1 MKAQTETLSAEGQ
14 HETDIMGGPLPARLP
29 ELLRS
34 IIQWAVELMRVDA
47 GEILLW
53 DPERGVLEQAI
64 SIGFMEVYDG
74 VVLRPGEGMGGK
86 VFQSGQPMFVPDYAA
101 WEGRA
106 AGYDSSPPFLATFGV
121 PLKWQDEIVGV
132 LEMDADSRRRA
143 FDQDDIRLATLFAN
157 VATLAI
163 KNAQSYEDL
172 QRRSQELQRS
182 LEREVAHRTAELR
195 HRALQLETSAGVSR
209 EITAI
214 LDIDKLLTRVVELIH
229 EAFDYYSVL
238 VFLVDTQ
245 ANQLVLNAASGE
257 IGRQMVTQG
266 LVLPIDGNSLNST
279 AVSVNEA
286 LIANDVSQEPRFR
299 ITELL
304 ADTRSELVI
313 PLRVGARVIGTL
325 DVQSDKRNAFAQ
337 EDMLVV
343 QSLGDQIA
351 IAIENA
357 HLYDRSREL
366 AILEERT
373 RLARELHDSVAQ
385 SLFSIDLSA
394 RAVATYLRQDRQKAE
409 EELYELRR
417 TAHGAL
423 REMRSLIYDLRP
435 VSLEDLGLV
444 SALRQEVKRLR
455 RTQSPELVLQ
465 EIGSCSLPV
474 SVEQDLFRIAQ
485 EALRNAVKHAHAR
498 QIVVAVIMGPESV
511 ELCVKDDGR
520 GFDPEALM
528 ADSGR
533 SFGLIG
539 LRERA
544 KRIKGSLEIV
554 SQPGAGTQVR
564 VRVPAQAEGK
574 TSKAAQSS

>member
-1 MKAQTETLSAEGQ
+1 MKAQTETLTAESQ
-14 HETDIMGGPLPARLP
+14 HGTAGAGGPLPARLP

-64 SIGFMEVYDG
+64 SIGFMEAYDG
-74 VVLRPGEGMGGK
+74 VVLRRGEGMGGK
-86 VFQSGQPMFVPDYAA
+86 VFQSGQPMFVPDYAT

-106 AGYDSSPPFLATFGV
+106 ASYVPCPPLLATFGV

-195 HRALQLETSAGVSR
+195 HRALQLETSARVSR

-214 LDIDKLLTRVVELIH
+214 LDIDKLLARVVELIH

-238 VFLVDTQ
+238 VFLVDTK
-245 ANQLVLNAASGE
+245 ANQLVLYAASGE

-266 LVLPIDGNSLNST
+266 LTLPIDGKSLNST
-279 AVSVNEA
+279 AVSANEA

-313 PLRVGARVIGTL
+313 PLRVGERVIGTL

-337 EDMLVV
+337 DDMLVV

-394 RAVATYLRQDRQKAE
+394 KAVATYLRQDRQKAE

-444 SALRQEVKRLR
+444 SALRREVKRLR
-455 RTQSPELVLQ
+455 RTCSPELVLQ

-474 SVEQDLFRIAQ
+474 NVEQDLFRIGQ

-520 GFDPEALM
+520 GFDPGALM

-544 KRIKGSLEIV
+544 KRIKGNLEIV

-564 VRVPAQAEGK
+564 VRVPALAEG
-574 TSKAAQSS
+574 

>member
-1 MKAQTETLSAEGQ
+1 MKAQPDTLIAESQ
-14 HETDIMGGPLPARLP
+14 HETDIADGPLPARLP

-74 VVLRPGEGMGGK
+74 AVLRPGEGMGGK
-86 VFQSGQPMFVPDYAA
+86 VFQSGQPMFVPDYAE
-101 WEGRA
+101 WEGKA
-106 AGYDSSPPFLATFGV
+106 ASYYPCPPFLATFGV
-121 PLKWQDEIVGV
+121 PLKWQDEVVGV

-163 KNAQSYEDL
+163 KNAQLYEDL
-172 QRRSQELQRS
+172 QKRSQELKRS
-182 LEREVAHRTAELR
+182 LEQEIAHRTAELR
-195 HRALQLETSAGVSR
+195 HRALQLETNARVSR

-238 VFLVDTQ
+238 VFLVNTKT
-245 ANQLVLNAASGE
+245 NQLVLHAASGE

-266 LVLPIDGNSLNST
+266 LALPIDGKSLNST
-279 AVSVNEA
+279 AVSANEA
-286 LIANDVSQEPRFR
+286 LIANDVSQEPRYR

-313 PLRVGARVIGTL
+313 PLRVGERVIGTL

-337 EDMLVV
+337 DDMLVV

-373 RLARELHDSVAQ
+373 RLARELHDSVTQ

-394 RAVATYLRQDRQKAE
+394 KAVATYLRQDRQKAE
-409 EELYELRR
+409 EEVYELRR

-435 VSLEDLGLV
+435 VSLEELGLV

-455 RTQSPELVLQ
+455 RICSPELVLQ

-485 EALRNAVKHAHAR
+485 EALRNAVKHAYAR
-498 QIVVAVIMGPESV
+498 KIVVTVTVRPESV

-528 ADSGR
+528 TDGGR

-544 KRIKGSLEIV
+544 KRIKGGLEIV

-564 VRVPAQAEGK
+564 VRVPAQAEG
-574 TSKAAQSS
+574 